1 MTLNKLLR
9 HETILAALVVVAL
22 FVLALQ
28 SDKFFTVDNLLNQGR
43 LMTEVGLIA
52 IVMTF
57 VIVTGGIDLS
67 VGSILG
73 MSAILLGVFWKNL
86 GLPLELAML
95 LTLGVGTLA
104 GFVNGLIITRFKF
117 PPLIATLGTLALYRG
132 IAEGVSEARS
142 VRGYPD
148 WFYVLGQGQFLGV
161 PTQLW
166 LFLVAT
172 IIAAIVLGMTT
183 WGRAT
188 YAIGSNE
195 TAARFS
201 GLRVDW
207 IKIAIYSASGFA
219 AALAAVIFVS
229 RVSTTRSDMGTGI
242 ELDAITAVVLGGTSI
257 FGGRGTIV
265 GTVLGLILIQ
275 ALKNGLSLAG
285 VKSDGTIVLIGA
297 VLILTILV
305 SNFVYRGGTR

>member
-1 MTLNKLLR
+1 MNLGKLIR
-9 HETILAALVVVAL
+9 HETILAVLVVVAL
-22 FVLALQ
+22 IALAAQ
-28 SDKFFTVDNLLNQGR
+28 SDRFFTVDNLLNQGR

-73 MSAILLGVFWKNL
+73 MSAILLGVFWKNV
-86 GLPLELAML
+86 GLPLELAIV
-95 LTLGVGTLA
+95 LTLGVGAVA
-104 GFVNGLIITRFKF
+104 GFANGLIITRFKF

-172 IIAAIVLGMTT
+172 VIVFGAPLLWLLLATTKTPAEITGGAPLSFGSFAQLGAAWSHLLDYQDGIILTWLRNSTVYAVASVAIALGTALPAGYALAKYRFPGRRVVLFLTLITMLVP
-183 WGRAT
+183 
-188 YAIGSNE
+188 S
-195 TAARFS
+195 
-201 GLRVDW
+201 
-207 IKIAIYSASGFA
+207 
-219 AALAAVIFVS
+219 AALILPLYLEFSTLNLLNTPWAVI
-229 RVSTTRSDMGTGI
+229 
-242 ELDAITAVVLGGTSI
+242 LPLGFFP
-257 FGGRGTIV
+257 FGV
-265 GTVLGLILIQ
+265 Y
-275 ALKNGLSLAG
+275 
-285 VKSDGTIVLIGA
+285 
-297 VLILTILV
+297 LV
-305 SNFVYRGGTR
+305 